1 MKLPRGQLLRQRV
14 VSDLGT
20 ALSAVLE
27 EEITGYA
34 RLEPQDTLLLDTDG
48 VGVLTFVD
56 GVPVVAYHTGT
67 DTAGPAALDEIA
79 VTGPYRIE
87 LYKLEERIL
96 AEIHEDETLL
106 VAPTLPAERL
116 VGDPALIDRTRD
128 QAPASR
134 LEAHNSPDSASAVE
148 SFLSDEQR
156 IETIKQR
163 ARADA
168 RAKAKQWGFTPE
180 QTEQQD

>member
-27 EEITGYA
+27 EEVTGYA
-34 RLEPQDTLLLDTDG
+34 RLEPQDTMLLDTDG
-48 VGVLTFVD
+48 VGVLTFID

-67 DTAGPAALDEIA
+67 DTAGPKALDEIA

-87 LYKLEERIL
+87 LYELEATIL

-116 VGDPALIDRTRD
+116 VGDPALIEQTRE
-128 QAPASR
+128 QAPVSR
-134 LEAHNSPDSASAVE
+134 LESHEPSEPATAVE
-148 SFLSDEQR
+148 SFLSDEER
-156 IETIKQR
+156 IETIQQR

-180 QTEQQD
+180 QTDKK

>member
-27 EEITGYA
+27 EQVTGYA
-34 RLEPQDTLLLDTDG
+34 RLKPQDTLLLDTEG
-48 VGVLTFVD
+48 VGVLTFID

-67 DTAGPAALDEIA
+67 DTAGPPALDEIA

-87 LYKLEERIL
+87 LYELEKDIL
-96 AEIHEDETLL
+96 VEIHEDEALRIP
-106 VAPTLPAERL
+106 PTLPAERL
-116 VGDPALIDRTRD
+116 VGDPQLIERTRG
-128 QAPASR
+128 QAPDNR
-134 LEAHNSPDSASAVE
+134 LEAQDTTQSATAVE
-148 SFLSDEQR
+148 AFLSDEQR
-156 IETIKQR
+156 IETIQQR

-168 RAKAKQWGFTPE
+168 KAKAEQWGFT
-180 QTEQQD
+180 TE